1 MENNIL
7 QTELS
12 NLLKERFSVSKS
24 TRANYARGED
34 AYEAVL
40 SQAVVFPE
48 TNEEVSKILQL
59 CNKHKIPVVPF
70 GTGTSLEGNVVGN
83 ENGVTISLEKMNK
96 VLSVNA
102 TDFDCRVQANVTR
115 KQLNEHLRDDGIFF
129 PIDPGADAAL
139 GGMAATSASGTMA
152 VKYGTMRT
160 VISGLTVILPSGE
173 IVKTG
178 TRAKKSSAGYNL
190 TNLFIG
196 SEGTLG
202 IITEVHL
209 RLSPI
214 PESIMSA
221 VCHFTDLETAV
232 LTSQEVIQYG
242 VPIARIEMLNK
253 DQMEICIEYSKLKNM
268 DAKPTLFFEFHGSEA
283 SNKEAIK
290 IVEEI
295 SKNNNGSDFKWA
307 ESLEDR
313 NKLWQARHDVYYS
326 VKAQGKNVKIYS
338 TDVCVP
344 VSNLVECINFAET
357 EIKKFGLKAPM
368 VGHVGDG
375 NFHAIIM
382 YDPAVEGSYEKI
394 RNFSDKL
401 IDKTLE
407 LEGTITGEHGI
418 GLQKKTYL
426 LKEHPD
432 NLPLMKA
439 IKRSLDVNNIMNPGK
454 VFDLN

>member
-1 MENNIL
+1 MKNVKL
-7 QTELS
+7 QTELTK
-12 NLLKERFSVSKS
+12 LLNGRFSVSES
-24 TRANYARGED
+24 TRGNYARGED
-34 AYEAVL
+34 AYEPVL

-48 TNEEVSKILQL
+48 SNEEVSKILKL
-59 CNKHKIPVVPF
+59 CNEHKVPVVPF
-70 GTGTSLEGNVVGN
+70 GTGTSLEGHAVGN
-83 ENGVTISLEKMNK
+83 ENGITISLEKMNK

-102 TDFDCRVQANVTR
+102 ADFDCRVQANVTR
-115 KQLNEHLRDDGIFF
+115 KQLNEYLREDGVFF

-139 GGMAATSASGTMA
+139 GGMAACSASGTMA

-160 VISGLTVILPSGE
+160 VVSGLTVVLANGD

-221 VCHFTDLETAV
+221 VCHFQDLESAV
-232 LTSQEVIQYG
+232 LTAQEVIQYG
-242 VPIARIEMLNK
+242 IPIARIEMLNK
-253 DQMEICIEYSKLKNM
+253 DQMEISIKYSKLEN
-268 DAKPTLFFEFHGSEA
+268 AEPLPTLFFEFHGSES
-283 SNKEAIK
+283 SNKESIK
-290 IVEEI
+290 IVEEL
-295 SKNNNGSDFKWA
+295 SKNNSGSDFKWA
-307 ESLEDR
+307 ETLEER
-313 NKLWQARHDVYYS
+313 NKLWKARHEIYYA
-326 VKAQGKNVKIYS
+326 VKSQGKNVKIYA
-338 TDVCVP
+338 TDICVP
-344 VSNLVECINFAET
+344 ISNLVECIKFSEK
-357 EIKKFGLKAPM
+357 EIQQHGLKAPM

-375 NFHAIIM
+375 NFHVTVI
-382 YDPAVEGSYEKI
+382 YDPSKEGEYKI
-394 RNFSDKL
+394 IRDFSDKL
-401 IDKTLE
+401 IDKALK

-418 GLQKKTYL
+418 GLQKKEYL

-432 NLPLMKA
+432 NLPLMKS

>member
-12 NLLKERFSVSKS
+12 DLLKDRFSISKS
-24 TRANYARGED
+24 IRANYARGED

-48 TNEEVSKILQL
+48 TNEEVSKILFL

-70 GTGTSLEGNVVGN
+70 GTGTSLEGNAVGN
-83 ENGVTISLEKMNK
+83 ENGVTLSLEKMNK
-96 VLSVNA
+96 VLSVNVE
-102 TDFDCRVQANVTR
+102 DFDCRVQANVTR
-115 KQLNEHLRDDGIFF
+115 KQLNEYLRDDGVFF

-139 GGMAATSASGTMA
+139 GGMASTSASGTMA

-160 VISGLTVILPSGE
+160 VVSGLTVVLPSGE

-178 TRAKKSSAGYNL
+178 TRTKKSSAGYNL

-202 IITEVHL
+202 VITEVHL

-221 VCHFTDLETAV
+221 VCHFPNLETAV

-253 DQMEICIEYSKLKNM
+253 DQMEICIEYSKLENM
-268 DAKPTLFFEFHGSEA
+268 EAKPTLFFEFHGSEE

-290 IVEEI
+290 IVEEL
-295 SKNNNGSDFKWA
+295 SKSNNGSDFKWA
-307 ESLEDR
+307 VSLEER
-313 NKLWQARHDVYYS
+313 NKLWQARHDVYWS

-382 YDPAVEGSYEKI
+382 YDPAIEGSYQKI
-394 RNFSDKL
+394 RDFSDKL

-418 GLQKKTYL
+418 GLQKKAYL
-426 LKEHPD
+426 IKEHPD
-432 NLPLMKA
+432 NLPLMKS
-439 IKRSLDVNNIMNPGK
+439 IKRSLDPNNIMNPGK
-454 VFDLN
+454 IFDLN

>member
-1 MENNIL
+1 MNELLQKELKQIL
-7 QTELS
+7 NS
-12 NLLKERFSVSKS
+12 RFSSSES

-34 AYEAVL
+34 SYDPVL

-48 TNEEVSKILQL
+48 TNEEVSKILKL
-59 CNKHKIPVVPF
+59 CNEHKVPVVPF
-70 GTGTSLEGNVVGN
+70 GTGTSLEGHVVGN
-83 ENGVTISLEKMNK
+83 KNGITISLEKMNK

-102 TDFDCRVQANVTR
+102 SDFDCRVQANVTR
-115 KQLNEHLRDDGIFF
+115 KQLNEYLREDGIFF

-160 VISGLTVILPSGE
+160 VVSGLTVVLANGD

-221 VCHFTDLETAV
+221 VCHFPDLESAV
-232 LTSQEVIQYG
+232 LTAQEVIQYG

-253 DQMEICIEYSKLKNM
+253 DQMEISIKYSKLENVEPL
-268 DAKPTLFFEFHGSEA
+268 PTLFFEFHGSES
-283 SNKEAIK
+283 SNKESIK
-290 IVEEI
+290 IVEEL
-295 SKNNNGSDFKWA
+295 SKNNGGSDFKWA
-307 ESLEDR
+307 ESIEDR
-313 NKLWQARHDVYYS
+313 NKLWKARHEIYYA
-326 VKAQGKNVKIYS
+326 VKAQGTNVKIYA
-338 TDVCVP
+338 TDICVP
-344 VSNLVECINFAET
+344 ISNLVECIKFSEK
-357 EIKKFGLKAPM
+357 EIQQHGLKAPM

-375 NFHAIIM
+375 NFHVTVI
-382 YDPAVEGSYEKI
+382 YDPAKKGEYEII

-401 IDKTLE
+401 IDKALE

-418 GLQKKTYL
+418 GLQKKEYL

-432 NLPLMKA
+432 NLPLMKS

>member
-1 MENNIL
+1 MNELLQKGLKQIL
-7 QTELS
+7 
-12 NLLKERFSVSKS
+12 NGRFSLSES

-34 AYEAVL
+34 SYEPVL
-40 SQAVVFPE
+40 SQAVAFPE
-48 TNEEVSKILQL
+48 TNEEVSKILKL
-59 CNKHKIPVVPF
+59 CNEHKVPVVPF
-70 GTGTSLEGNVVGN
+70 GTGTSLEGHVVGN
-83 ENGVTISLEKMNK
+83 ENGITISLEKMNK
-96 VLSVNA
+96 VLSVNGN
-102 TDFDCRVQANVTR
+102 DFDCRVQANVTR
-115 KQLNEHLRDDGIFF
+115 KQLNEYLREDGIFF

-160 VISGLTVILPSGE
+160 VVSGLTVVLANGDI
-173 IVKTG
+173 IKTG

-221 VCHFTDLETAV
+221 VCHFPDLESAV
-232 LTSQEVIQYG
+232 LTAQEVIQYG

-253 DQMEICIEYSKLKNM
+253 DQMEISIKYSKLENVEPL
-268 DAKPTLFFEFHGSEA
+268 PTLFFEFHGSES
-283 SNKEAIK
+283 SNKESIK
-290 IVEEI
+290 IVEEL
-295 SKNNNGSDFKWA
+295 SKNNGGSDFKWA
-307 ESLEDR
+307 ESIEDR
-313 NKLWQARHDVYYS
+313 NKLWKARHEIYYA
-326 VKAQGKNVKIYS
+326 VKAQGTNVKIYA
-338 TDVCVP
+338 TDICVP
-344 VSNLVECINFAET
+344 ISNLVECIKFSEK
-357 EIKKFGLKAPM
+357 EIQQHGLKAPM

-375 NFHAIIM
+375 NFHVTVI
-382 YDPAVEGSYEKI
+382 YDPAKKGEYEII

-401 IDKTLE
+401 IDKALE

-418 GLQKKTYL
+418 GLQKKEYL

-432 NLPLMKA
+432 NLPLMKS